1 MQRIAHISSVH
12 HVMDTRIRLK
22 QCSSLA
28 SAGYEVVLIGRES
41 PLPAPVDGVSVRLVP
56 NPRSRIARALRT
68 GSRAF
73 QLARALRP
81 HVYQF
86 HDPELIPFALLA
98 KLLGGRVIYDAHE
111 DLPLQVL
118 TKDWI
123 PSLIRPVASR
133 MASTFL
139 PVALRRLDGVIA
151 ATPAIRQSIKTA
163 NCEVIQNFPLARE
176 LVTDSSSSYL
186 SRQHVGIYVGGV
198 TAERGARQM
207 VQALEYID
215 TQLEFRLD
223 IVGEVKPRDLK
234 DRLKSQPGGSHVRFL
249 GWQDRDG
256 LRSLLNDARIGLV
269 VFSPIAHHLEAQPT
283 KLFEYMSAGLPV
295 VASDFPLWREIVRG
309 VGCGLVVDPMDP
321 PSIARAISWL
331 LQHPNEAEEMGQRGL
346 SAVRSVFNWE
356 KESEKLTALYKRV
369 LS

>member
-1 MQRIAHISSVH
+1 
-12 HVMDTRIRLK
+12 MDTRIRLK
-22 QCSSLA
+22 QCTSLA
-28 SAGYEVVLIGRES
+28 SAGYEVVLIGRNS
-41 PLPAPVDGVSVRLVP
+41 PLPDPPDGISVRLLP
-56 NPRSRIARALRT
+56 APRSRIARAFST
-68 GSRAF
+68 GPRAF

-81 HVYQF
+81 DVYQF

-118 TKDWI
+118 TKGWI
-123 PSLIRPVASR
+123 PSLIRPLASRVAS
-133 MASTFL
+133 MVL

-176 LVTDSSSSYL
+176 LVTDSTSSYL
-186 SRQHVGIYVGGV
+186 SRPSAGIYVGGL

-207 VQALEYID
+207 VQALEHID
-215 TQLEFRLD
+215 PQMRFRLD
-223 IVGEVKPRDLK
+223 VVGEVKPRDLE
-234 DRLKSQPGGSHVRFL
+234 DRLKSQPGSSHVRFL
-249 GWQDRDG
+249 GWQDRDRI
-256 LRSLLNDARIGLV
+256 RSLLNDARVGLV

-295 VASDFPLWREIVRG
+295 VASDFPLWREIVKG

-321 PSIARAISWL
+321 LAIARAISWL
-331 LQHPNEAEEMGQRGL
+331 LEHPSEAEEMGRRGL
-346 SAVRSVFNWE
+346 SAVRSVYNWE
-356 KESEKLTALYKRV
+356 KESEKLIALYKRV